1 MQLGPVF
8 VLSPARGGGTVLARI
23 LNCHPQLVIWGEHV
37 GLINRLA
44 EIDDM
49 VSRVGHLMYPKT
61 EEAIADYVTF
71 SDQRLTLFEPWANPF
86 DRDSFRN
93 SCRSLIEKIFTRGL
107 RPGQRWGFKEVRYHR
122 VLTAQFLVDLFPDA
136 QFVILTRDTQD
147 VAVSSIL
154 APWSLR
160 WFWAHRDVM
169 PAELAEAIIRD
180 VTYALLVVEAGLE
193 AVRTHLGPR
202 CLHLDYSQL
211 REPNGGFVAQLFG
224 FLGLTISE
232 LIAARIGTVL
242 EVRAGASDRDTCF
255 GNVLSSAFIRER
267 MATLVSEMRAQI
279 ARDGPDRSRLVA
291 REGTGQYSFLVGDHT
306 MRDRGSEFSSM
317 F

>member
-61 EEAIADYVTF
+61 EEAIADFVTF
-71 SDQRLTLFEPWANPF
+71 SDQHLTLFEPWANPF
-86 DRDSFRN
+86 DRDSFRG

-136 QFVILTRDTQD
+136 QFVILTRDTKD

-160 WFWAHRDVM
+160 WFWGYRDVM

-180 VTYALLVVEAGLE
+180 VTYALLVVEAGLD

-202 CLHLDYSQL
+202 CLHLDYRQL

-224 FLGLTISE
+224 FLGLTVSE
-232 LIAARIGTVL
+232 SIAARIGKVL

-255 GNVLSSAFIRER
+255 GSILSSAFIRER

-291 REGTGQYSFLVGDHT
+291 REGTGQYSFLAGDHT
-306 MRDRGSEFSSM
+306 MRDRGGEFSSM